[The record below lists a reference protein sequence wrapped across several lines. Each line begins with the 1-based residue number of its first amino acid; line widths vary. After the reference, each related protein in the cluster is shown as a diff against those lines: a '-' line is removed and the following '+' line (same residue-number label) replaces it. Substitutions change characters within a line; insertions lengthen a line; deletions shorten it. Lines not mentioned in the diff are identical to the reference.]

1 MELENDYI
9 VRMALGR
16 WNTALITKFGAVWI
30 AGNFQKP
37 KNLKEKVDALK
48 QKSEEPISEDSEED

>member
-16 WNTALITKFGAVWI
+16 RNTALITKFGAVWI
-30 AGNFQKP
+30 AGNF
-37 KNLKEKVDALK
+37 
-48 QKSEEPISEDSEED
+48 